1 MLSAHLKNERREG
14 HRQNGHRHPDGLH
27 RRHLASRTSHEGVIV
42 PAISKNHSVSLS
54 LVSFVPCFA
63 VKGFVF
69 PSSLATAFCSIDED
83 SPTVPGCWPME
94 GVGDGCCGRSRST
107 DGGLSIGGSTRAA
120 ERSTGVPAVGDST
133 ASGPYGGLH
142 ANRRQAV
149 TTTGSPLRL
158 GGPSG
163 RARKCGPTPAASCRG
178 WLPRPWLARRAI
190 GPLPCGQCTPRPL
203 VRC

>member
-1 MLSAHLKNERREG
+1 MKETVFPNLFIYIHVLTRYQHFAVKNERRE
-14 HRQNGHRHPDGLH
+14 RHRHPDGLH
-27 RRHLASRTSHEGVIV
+27 RRHLASRTSLEGVIV

-133 ASGPYGGLH
+133 ASGFLAVAPRGLCSTARQPPRRPTAGGD
-142 ANRRQAV
+142 RD
-149 TTTGSPLRL
+149 RL
-158 GGPSG
+158 
-163 RARKCGPTPAASCRG
+163 PAA
-178 WLPRPWLARRAI
+178 PR
-190 GPLPCGQCTPRPL
+190 RP
-203 VRC
+203 